1 MPAETLN
8 VELLLQNLQANI
20 LKSHGKN
27 HVWCIFI
34 KWLDGAKSRTWVSQV
49 LAPRI
54 TSELQQ
60 REMARDWKT
69 RARSAAAEEDALTT
83 CFFLTYT
90 GCTKIGLGKEQLPK
104 DFRFKYGMKSYNV
117 RRDMNDP
124 AVSNWE
130 AGFQQP
136 IDAMV
141 LIANNSEENLALAL
155 NELTA
160 SLNVDG
166 QPIADILS
174 IEKGKRLFYGDHPIE
189 PFGYR
194 DGINQP
200 QLWHENGQLHV
211 QNAQKVVLVPENEAA
226 HQYGS
231 YFVFR
236 KLEQDVVGF
245 NQAIVNLANQ
255 LQISR
260 ELAEAQVM
268 GRFKDGTPLALFNS
282 AGKTGKNLND
292 TERLHLKKFD
302 LFDPDSNDP
311 SNEGYQGDY
320 QDDPAGLKCPL
331 HAHIRKANPRTDKDI
346 NHIPYPSGIGEP
358 IKTRIVRRGIPYD
371 HPGKGVGLYFMSYQ
385 NDVYNQFERIQRDW
399 ANKLSFPIQAVGLDP
414 LAGQA
419 KDDAAAAMGA
429 QRWNKGWNVPDTEVI
444 PFNLSKVVHFK
455 GGEYFYAPSIP
466 FLSQL

>member
-34 KWLDGAKSRTWVSQV
+34 KWLDGAQSRAWISQV
-49 LAPRI
+49 LAPRV

-60 REMARDWKT
+60 REMARTWKT

-90 GCTKIGLGKEQLPK
+90 GCTKIGLSKDDIPK

-117 RRDMNDP
+117 RRDLNDP
-124 AVSNWE
+124 AVSSWE
-130 AGFQQP
+130 EGYQQP

-141 LIANNSEENLALAL
+141 LIANNSEENLTVAF
-155 NELTA
+155 NELFA
-160 SLNVDG
+160 SLNGDS
-166 QPIADILS
+166 QPIGEIIL
-174 IEKGKRLFYGDHPIE
+174 IEKGKRLFYGDHAIE

-200 QLWHENGQLHV
+200 QLWHENGQLNF
-211 QNAQKVVLVPENEAA
+211 QNARKIALVPEKEAET
-226 HQYGS
+226 QYGS
-231 YFVFR
+231 FLVFR

-245 NQAIVNLANQ
+245 NQEIIKLANH

-268 GRFKDGTPLALFNS
+268 GRFKDGTPLALFS
-282 AGKTGKNLND
+282 TAGKTGKNLTD

-302 LFDPDSNDP
+302 LFDPDP
-311 SNEGYQGDY
+311 SENVNEGYQGDY
-320 QDDPAGLKCPL
+320 QNDPNGLKCPL
-331 HAHIRKANPRTDKDI
+331 HAHIRKSNPRTDKDI
-346 NHIPYPSGIGEP
+346 NHVPYPMGVGEA

-399 ANKLSFPIQAVGLDP
+399 ANKLSFPVQSVGLDP

-419 KDDAAAAMGA
+419 KDDTTGM
-429 QRWNKGWNVPDTEVI
+429 QRWNKGWNVPETEVVS
-444 PFNLSKVVHFK
+444 FNMNKVVHFK

-466 FLSQL
+466 FLKQL